1 MRYIKTIVLH
11 LYVDPAVP
19 ERLCGDMRPVE
30 APENYP
36 FKNHVELEDLLRRLI
51 GKPSMPRIKPSG
63 GSAQPEE
70 KGLE

>member
-1 MRYIKTIVLH
+1 MRYIKTIVMH

-36 FKNHVELEDLLRRLI
+36 FKNHVELEELLRRLI
-51 GKPSMPRIKPSG
+51 GKPPISTINLNG
-63 GSAQPEE
+63 CGAQPKE